1 MTTTSPPT
9 TRIRHTDHSTH
20 NWMHS
25 DLPLSFNVSPLLTKL
40 EHLEGSN
47 PTKGNPIQRVKL
59 IEFDPYYHHHPQSSP
74 RTPHQQL
81 RTPHDKTRLFLVVA
95 YGTKVAVA
103 QLIALKLG
111 RVVDDEED
119 DKDDE
124 VGTGGEERSNVEHD
138 ELEWMDVSDDRI
150 LLDRR
155 RGNDEG
161 DGIEGGDPV
170 VIFPPSIAERL
181 PSFLDKTKESNCHI
195 STNTGAT
202 DDGYFASD
210 ITTCAL
216 IPAPVVHI
224 VSKAPVTQRAVAL
237 LLGNSHDQVF
247 SLLLNVAESPTKP
260 DITSLDSNYL
270 RFVLEYD
277 ACKIIEHGKLKELGD
292 VGGKEGDSN
301 SMYPCVQQILPRAMR
316 FGPNDGA
323 GRNNDAVNNDAV
335 NKENFKDSGSFS
347 CDHDAPSAHVQVF
360 RPSLQSLSTRVD
372 HKEGSEHNEVAH
384 SGIKSIS
391 FFQDKSKSSQCL
403 TGLGENEG
411 QEAMISTAIIWVTYA
426 NGIIVKLPSWTPF
439 VTFQTGSISGD
450 LLDDVVVDNTN
461 ILSSDSSVV
470 VPLINI
476 FPSPLD
482 VPPPQINHRTI
493 AVALDDEKTEPAIHT
508 EEYWSLLSMAV
519 SSEAALQR
527 RCGGERGAPPS
538 VKALVFAG
546 QSAPASMQS
555 IAFNSSRIKFY
566 PSSTLAHAV
575 DPPLKQEE
583 QSHDDSGMSS
593 HGLDMSSDDERYGPM
608 RGTVVGGT
616 AALVKGALGM
626 AFGAVRWGLGG
637 GTGVDD
643 KPRDFDDDD
652 VPLDEFVEVDEG
664 SAKHDIQFEGL
675 QNVNVRYPII
685 NRVANDMFPWPLTSA
700 SFPFSD
706 VPRRFETA
714 VVDPSGSFVAT
725 TDNLGRVTLFDLETN
740 QPIRMM
746 KGMRNVR
753 CYFAE
758 LPCYNSHDNDARLS
772 TRSYLVIHLRQRGS
786 VEVFRLPSGPRVLA
800 IAVNHQ
806 KDCTVIECHGPPSEG
821 SKVSSFLLERLH
833 DSGGCYI
840 IDKIVIND
848 RDTVAP
854 NTKEKPAK
862 SMPPNESQMYLN
874 IFMQLLAP
882 DTNIQFNAQTILTT
896 FKSIR
901 YLADLGEGLDVL
913 SKCTRLEREMG
924 IDCSS
929 LLSQAISYCK
939 LRLTQAQELEA
950 QEGSGSVQKAAILEL
965 SSAIAYSD
973 RLVHAYDVL
982 HRYEARIGLNS
993 VGMDDHRDN
1002 VVALSPWASEALSWI
1017 SAASGNDA
1025 LKNRFMPTFVDAH
1038 NQGDDKPLEFA
1049 MVSFL

>member
-1 MTTTSPPT
+1 
-9 TRIRHTDHSTH
+9 
-20 NWMHS
+20 MHS
-25 DLPLSFNVSPLLTKL
+25 DLPLSFDVSPLLTKV

-59 IEFDPYYHHHPQSSP
+59 IELDPHYHHHPQSTP
-74 RTPHQQL
+74 RTQHQQL
-81 RTPHDKTRLFLVVA
+81 LTPHDKTRLFLSVA
-95 YGTKVAVA
+95 YGKNTVVAR
-103 QLIALKLG
+103 LNALELG

-119 DKDDE
+119 DE
-124 VGTGGEERSNVEHD
+124 VGTGGKERSNDIHD

-150 LLDRR
+150 LHDRR
-155 RGNDEG
+155 KGNDEG
-161 DGIEGGDPV
+161 DGIEVGYPV

-181 PSFLDKTKESNCHI
+181 PLFRDETKESNCHI
-195 STNTGAT
+195 SNNTGAT
-202 DDGYFASD
+202 DDDYFASD

-224 VSKAPVTQRAVAL
+224 VSKAPVTQRTVAL

-247 SLLLNVAESPTKP
+247 SLLLSVSESHTRP
-260 DITSLDSNYL
+260 DTTSLDSNYL

-277 ACKIIEHGKLKELGD
+277 ACKIIEQGKLNELGD
-292 VGGKEGDSN
+292 SGGKEGDSN
-301 SMYPCVQQILPRAMR
+301 SMYPCVQQILPRSMR
-316 FGPNDGA
+316 FGPNNGV
-323 GRNNDAVNNDAV
+323 GRNDAVNIDAV
-335 NKENFKDSGSFS
+335 NKDNFKDSDSLS
-347 CDHDAPSAHVQVF
+347 CDHDDPNAHVQVF
-360 RPSLQSLSTRVD
+360 HPSLQSLSTHVD
-372 HKEGSEHNEVAH
+372 HKEGDEHNEVAH
-384 SGIKSIS
+384 SGIKAIS
-391 FFQDKSKSSQCL
+391 FFQDKSKSSQCR
-403 TGLGENEG
+403 TGLVENEG
-411 QEAMISTAIIWVTYA
+411 QEAMINQDIIWVTYA
-426 NGIIVKLPSWTPF
+426 NGTIVKLPSWAPF
-439 VTFQTGSISGD
+439 VTFQPGSISD
-450 LLDDVVVDNTN
+450 DILDDVMANNTN
-461 ILSSDSSVV
+461 IFSGNSSVV

-476 FPSPLD
+476 VPSPLD
-482 VPPPQINHRTI
+482 LPPPQINHRTC
-493 AVALDDEKTEPAIHT
+493 AVALDDEKSEPVIHT
-508 EEYWSLLSMAV
+508 EKYWTLLSMAV
-519 SSEAALQR
+519 SSEDALQR
-527 RCGGERGAPPS
+527 RCGGERGAPPT

-555 IAFNSSRIKFY
+555 IAFNSSRIKFD
-566 PSSTLAHAV
+566 PSSALAHAV
-575 DPPLKQEE
+575 DPSVHGSPLKQGE

-593 HGLDMSSDDERYGPM
+593 HGLDMSSDDERHGPM

-637 GTGVDD
+637 GTGVDN
-643 KPRDFDDDD
+643 KPRDFDDDDDDDD
-652 VPLDEFVEVDEG
+652 VPLDEFMDVDEG

-675 QNVNVRYPII
+675 QNIDVRDPII

-700 SFPFSD
+700 SFLFSD

-740 QPIRMM
+740 QPLRML

-758 LPCYNSHDNDARLS
+758 LPCYNAHNNDARLS

-800 IAVNHQ
+800 IAVPHH

-821 SKVSSFLLERLH
+821 SKISSFLLERLN
-833 DSGGCYI
+833 DSGVCYI

-848 RDTVAP
+848 RDAVSP

-862 SMPPNESQMYLN
+862 SMPPNESKMYLN

-882 DTNIQFNAQTILTT
+882 DTNIQFNAQTVLTT

-939 LRLTQAQELEA
+939 SRLRQAQELEA

-965 SSAIAYSD
+965 SSVIAYSD

-993 VGMDDHRDN
+993 DGMDDHRDHM
-1002 VVALSPWASEALSWI
+1002 VALSPWASEALSWI

-1038 NQGDDKPLEFA
+1038 NEGDDKPLEFA
-1049 MVSFL
+1049 MVSSLRT

>member
-1 MTTTSPPT
+1 
-9 TRIRHTDHSTH
+9 
-20 NWMHS
+20 MHS
-25 DLPLSFNVSPLLTKL
+25 DLPVSFDVSPLLTKV
-40 EHLEGSN
+40 EHLEGSS

-59 IEFDPYYHHHPQSSP
+59 IELDPYYHHHPQSAP
-74 RTPHQQL
+74 RTQHQQQQ
-81 RTPHDKTRLFLVVA
+81 TPHDKTRLFLAVA
-95 YGTKVAVA
+95 HGKNAVVA
-103 QLIALKLG
+103 QLIALELG
-111 RVVDDEED
+111 RVVDEEE
-119 DKDDE
+119 DDE
-124 VGTGGEERSNVEHD
+124 VGTGGEERSNDEQD

-155 RGNDEG
+155 KRNDEG
-161 DGIEGGDPV
+161 DGIEVGDPV

-181 PSFLDKTKESNCHI
+181 PSFCDETRESNCHI
-195 STNTGAT
+195 SNNTGAT

-210 ITTCAL
+210 ITACAL

-224 VSKAPVTQRAVAL
+224 VSKAPATQRTVAL
-237 LLGNSHDQVF
+237 LLGNSHEQVF
-247 SLLLNVAESPTKP
+247 SLLLNVSESPTKP
-260 DITSLDSNYL
+260 DTSSLDNNNL
-270 RFVLEYD
+270 RFVLKYN
-277 ACKIIEHGKLKELGD
+277 ACKIIEYGKLKVLDD

-301 SMYPCVQQILPRAMR
+301 SMYPSVQQILPRSMR
-316 FGPNDGA
+316 FGPTNGA
-323 GRNNDAVNNDAV
+323 GRNDDALNND
-335 NKENFKDSGSFS
+335 NFKDSDSLG
-347 CDHDAPSAHVQVF
+347 CDRDDPNAHVQVF
-360 RPSLQSLSTRVD
+360 HPSLQSLSTHDD
-372 HKEGSEHNEVAH
+372 HKEGDEHNEAAY

-391 FFQDKSKSSQCL
+391 FFQDKSKSSQCP

-411 QEAMISTAIIWVTYA
+411 QEAMISQDIIWVTYA
-426 NGIIVKLPSWTPF
+426 NGTIVKLPSWTPF

-450 LLDDVVVDNTN
+450 LLDDVVADNTN
-461 ILSSDSSVV
+461 SLSGNSSVV

-482 VPPPQINHRTI
+482 VPPPQINHRPC
-493 AVALDDEKTEPAIHT
+493 AVALDDETSEPVIHT
-508 EEYWSLLSMAV
+508 EKYWSLLSMAV
-519 SSEAALQR
+519 SSEDALQR

-538 VKALVFAG
+538 VKALVFA
-546 QSAPASMQS
+546 QAPASMQS
-555 IAFNSSRIKFY
+555 IAFNSSRIKSD
-566 PSSTLAHAV
+566 PSSGLAHAV
-575 DPPLKQEE
+575 DPFVHGSPLKQGE

-637 GTGVDD
+637 GNGVDK
-643 KPRDFDDDD
+643 KPRDFDDDDD
-652 VPLDEFVEVDEG
+652 VPLDEFMDADEA
-664 SAKHDIQFEGL
+664 SATHDVQFEGL
-675 QNVNVRYPII
+675 QNIDVRDPII

-706 VPRRFETA
+706 VPRRFESA

-725 TDNLGRVTLFDLETN
+725 TDNLGRVTVFDLETN
-740 QPIRMM
+740 QPIRML

-758 LPCYNSHDNDARLS
+758 LPCYNAHNNDARLS

-786 VEVFRLPSGPRVLA
+786 VDVFRLPSGPRVLA
-800 IAVNHQ
+800 IAVPHHN
-806 KDCTVIECHGPPSEG
+806 DCTVIECHGPPSEG
-821 SKVSSFLLERLH
+821 SKVSSFLLERLN

-848 RDTVAP
+848 RDAVTP

-862 SMPPNESQMYLN
+862 SVPPNESKMYLN

-882 DTNIQFNAQTILTT
+882 DTNIQFNAQTVLTT

-939 LRLTQAQELEA
+939 LRLTQAKELEA

-965 SSAIAYSD
+965 SSVIAFSD

-993 VGMDDHRDN
+993 DGMDDHRDHM
-1002 VVALSPWASEALSWI
+1002 VALSPWASEALSWI

-1025 LKNRFMPTFVDAH
+1025 LKKRFMPTFVDAH
-1038 NQGDDKPLEFA
+1038 SEGDDKPLEFA
-1049 MVSFL
+1049 MVSPLRI